1 MQQVGPRP
9 PDEQQPEGDGERP
22 RFPWPVLILA
32 LVGFSLLVGIW
43 LVSRPPDGEA
53 GTAETLPQEAVAP
66 SPPSGTSPSASA
78 PSPTPGSPTQATAT
92 LAADSAPPQANEDDA
107 PTAAA
112 APDETRPVTETAA
125 PTGALHAGVTGTEAT
140 QTPAGNTP
148 SPEPAPLPTVTPTL
162 PPTVS
167 LTRTL
172 AITGS
177 TTLTMSM
184 GNPTFSSSGRP
195 LWTPFDPRRYR
206 LDADQPRVSD
216 RWCKQIG
223 LVHVLVDFTARLN
236 LADASLQVDGT
247 LTLQEDFCDS
257 PGEGAISAP
266 FSLSVPA
273 GHSAPVV
280 QRLVLQE
287 SLFKIPNLLDS
298 ETAVTVDLDFG
309 NLEP

>member
-1 MQQVGPRP
+1 MP
-9 PDEQQPEGDGERP
+9 
-22 RFPWPVLILA
+22 A
-32 LVGFSLLVGIW
+32 
-43 LVSRPPDGEA
+43 
-53 GTAETLPQEAVAP
+53 T
-66 SPPSGTSPSASA
+66 
-78 PSPTPGSPTQATAT
+78 GST
-92 LAADSAPPQANEDDA
+92 PPQAGEDNT
-107 PTAAA
+107 PTAI
-112 APDETRPVTETAA
+112 APPVEPQTVTATTA
-125 PTGALHAGVTGTEAT
+125 PTGTLHAGVTGTEAT

-177 TTLTMSM
+177 TTLSMSV

-206 LDADQPRVSD
+206 LDADQPTISD

-236 LADASLQVDGT
+236 PADASLQVDGT
-247 LTLQEDFCDS
+247 LTLREDFCDT
-257 PGEGAISAP
+257 PGEGTASAP

-273 GHSAPVV
+273 GQSVPVL